1 MNKQDVIFIKNY
13 FKQKDMK
20 VIKISMLLGIILVQL
35 PNGNNVKYNIDNFLI
50 R

>member
-20 VIKISMLLGIILVQL
+20 VIKISLLLGVITVQL
-35 PNGNNVKYNIDNFLI
+35 TNGNYLKYNIDNFLI